1 MPLYHHEEEEEKK
14 QRRREVRRR
23 EEEEAACVCVCVFHM
38 ALDKNCRPLVPLKA
52 LDMKSRLS
60 AAVSCDQSRLHCFSV
75 RRSGTTQLMG
85 VKKQILS

>member
-23 EEEEAACVCVCVFHM
+23 EEEEAACVCVFHM